1 MKMYRVGYSGPK
13 IEEREVI
20 RETESCV
27 FFASSLYA
35 TREIREAKRDTWFQ
49 TWDEAHAFILQ
60 RANDRANATQQQ
72 LVRDLAQV
80 EKIKTMTAEVR
91 Q

>member
-1 MKMYRVGYSGPK
+1 MKMYRVGYGGHK

-20 RETESCV
+20 RETASFV
-27 FFASSLYA
+27 FFASEWDS
-35 TREIREAKRDTWFQ
+35 TREVREAKRETWFQ
-49 TWDEAHAFILQ
+49 TWDEAHAFALK
-60 RANDRANATQQQ
+60 RANDRVNATQQQ

-80 EKIKTMTAEVR
+80 EKIKAMTAEVR

>member
-1 MKMYRVGYSGPK
+1 MRMYRVGYSGPK

-20 RETESCV
+20 RETASCV
-27 FFASSLYA
+27 FFASGWDS
-35 TREIREAKRDTWFQ
+35 TREIREAKRDTWFH
-49 TWDEAHAFILQ
+49 TWDEAHAFTLK
-60 RANDRANATQQQ
+60 RANDRVNEIQKK

-80 EKIKTMTAEVR
+80 EKIKAMTAEVR